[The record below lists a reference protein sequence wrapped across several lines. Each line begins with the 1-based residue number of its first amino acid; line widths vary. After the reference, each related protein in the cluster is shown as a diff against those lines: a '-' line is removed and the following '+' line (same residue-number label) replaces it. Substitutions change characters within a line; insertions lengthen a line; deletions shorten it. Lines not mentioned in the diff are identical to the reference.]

1 MDIWEKL
8 YERAKALYHP
18 AEVSPFIYAHH
29 VVCALESGNGE
40 IYTGFCLES
49 CCGVLDLCAERVAA
63 LQMYCGSGQTMVR
76 RLIVFRDTAPYGAGS
91 GMPCGACREFFMQLD
106 RKNADME
113 IMVDY
118 EKRQTVAL
126 QELLPDWWGMYRY
139 DQAKEGD

>member
-49 CCGVLDLCAERVAA
+49 CCGVLDLCAKRVAA

-76 RLIVFRDTAPYGAGS
+76 RLIVFRDRAPYGSGS